1 MVKIDSRDLN
11 QLLKIYGSQ
20 RKLAAVLGVN
30 QSQISRWLNKRTSPR
45 VQTYK
50 QFVEIVEEKVIK
62 FSHKRVAGKHT
73 DGRNFVRYEFPLW
86 RRILN
91 DPTKIPE
98 LFRKLRQLYKSV
110 QNKDTQIKA
119 QRLGISISTT
129 NRQNQETEFYSKKAK
144 RKYTRKL
151 EELQFI
157 TTIIYARNEP
167 STVLMFEELEEKIR
181 SYLMGTL
188 QSEDIHDTET
198 TKEAKTFY
206 VFFEGESLEV
216 EL

>member
-1 MVKIDSRDLN
+1 MEYKE
-11 QLLKIYGSQ
+11 LKKLIEIYGSQ
-20 RKLAAVLGVN
+20 RKVAAVLGVN
-30 QSQISRWLNKRTSPR
+30 QSQISRWLNKKTSPR
-45 VQTYK
+45 IK
-50 QFVEIVEEKVIK
+50 AREKLIDLIKEKVVTP
-62 FSHKRVAGKHT
+62 FHKRVSGKHT

-98 LFRKLRQLYKSV
+98 LFRKLKRLYKSV

-129 NRQNQETEFYSKKAK
+129 DRQKQETEYYSKKAK
-144 RKYTRKL
+144 RTYTRKR

-157 TTIIYARNEP
+157 TTIIYARNKP
-167 STVLMFEELEEKIR
+167 STDLMFQELEEKIR
-181 SYLMGTL
+181 MYLLGTL
-188 QSEDIHDTET
+188 QSDDIHDTET

-216 EL
+216 EE

>member
-1 MVKIDSRDLN
+1 MEYKE
-11 QLLKIYGSQ
+11 LKKLIEIYGSQ
-20 RKLAAVLGVN
+20 RKVAAVLGVN
-30 QSQISRWLNKRTSPR
+30 QSQISRWLNKKTSPR
-45 VQTYK
+45 IK
-50 QFVEIVEEKVIK
+50 AREKLIDLIKEKVVTP
-62 FSHKRVAGKHT
+62 FHKRVSGKHT

-91 DPTKIPE
+91 EPTKIPE

-129 NRQNQETEFYSKKAK
+129 DRQKQETEYYSKKAK
-144 RKYTRKL
+144 RTYTRKR

-157 TTIIYARNEP
+157 TTIIYARNKP
-167 STVLMFEELEEKIR
+167 STDLMFQELEEKIR
-181 SYLMGTL
+181 MYLLGTL
-188 QSEDIHDTET
+188 ESDDIHDTET

-216 EL
+216 EE